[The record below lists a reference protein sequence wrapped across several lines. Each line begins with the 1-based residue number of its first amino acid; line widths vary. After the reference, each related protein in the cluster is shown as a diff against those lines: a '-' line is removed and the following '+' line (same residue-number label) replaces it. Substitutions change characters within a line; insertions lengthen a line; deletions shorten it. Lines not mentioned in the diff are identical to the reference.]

1 MLEQT
6 YLKNIPDHIQRPIQ
20 ELITLNFRTLQN
32 FSYLRPEELNNLRQ
46 PEDILQKN
54 VAVFFENGYK
64 TLSYFQQAFSIFEKH
79 LLSLEDQVQ
88 DQKIGSSNWYSDRV
102 Q

>member
-6 YLKNIPDHIQRPIQ
+6 YLKNVPDHIQRPIQ

-46 PEDILQKN
+46 PQEILQKN

-79 LLSLEDQVQ
+79 LLSLEEQVQ
-88 DQKIGSSNWYSDRV
+88 DHGIGSSNWYSGKV

>member
-6 YLKNIPDHIQRPIQ
+6 YLKNIPDHIQRPVQ

-46 PEDILQKN
+46 PQDFLQKN

-64 TLSYFQQAFSIFEKH
+64 TLNYLQQVFSIFEKN
-79 LLSLEDQVQ
+79 LLSLEAVNLTEPWFS
-88 DQKIGSSNWYSDRV
+88 INIHN
-102 Q
+102 